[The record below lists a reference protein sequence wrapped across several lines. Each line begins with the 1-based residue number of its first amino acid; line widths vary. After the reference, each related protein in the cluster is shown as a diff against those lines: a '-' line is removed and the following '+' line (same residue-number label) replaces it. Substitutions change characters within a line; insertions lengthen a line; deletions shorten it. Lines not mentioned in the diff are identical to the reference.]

1 MDLKYLMIMKS
12 LHIVIVMSLL
22 CSCVSVDELQVGMEN
37 ANAKDVRYH
46 ATIESSFESAT
57 KVYVNDR
64 MKPLWEEGDCVSI
77 FEQDTNNTE
86 FEFVGRTGDSIGDFL
101 PKQGKATYTKSSIGF
116 VYAVY
121 PYSAHNKC
129 NTEGVLSLELTQEQ
143 VFAHNSFGRDANI
156 MVARTHDYDLAF
168 KNLCG
173 YISIKMY
180 GSGISV
186 RSVVLSGNNDE
197 PLAGMGYVEY
207 SEDGIPSFSFD
218 SQSNLSKEITLMC
231 SIPVSLENSEDDYTE
246 FWFVVPPTEFKKGI
260 TVKVFDT
267 QGKQFEIKSTQPLL
281 IDRNYIKRMAP
292 FKVIPQGRDI
302 SPLQELNKYNLY
314 PGIGDITTLYGT
326 YYRSVIGIDREG
338 WIYVAQRKC
347 ANNSGGPLVNIYRTK
362 DFNTYYVFKENSG
375 GSQLIE
381 MDNGELCF
389 STYETE
395 TENGSSYIRCNVYVT
410 TGNKTGFKKKIT
422 CTQISQYVPAAPW
435 SWGIQS
441 RGSVVAVG
449 EYGKHGQCGK
459 VWYSRDY
466 GEHFTEVFDLRE
478 KAPDTPNAHI
488 HGVCIDPYYDRLLIV
503 NGDGSPS
510 TTPSLAYKNP
520 AIWYWDYNGE
530 DLTSAD
536 SSGNIV
542 WQSISLG
549 EIDDFGA
556 HLQFVNGYA
565 LRECVLFFSD
575 GPANGIFRMNR
586 CGKNSMPTIERAL
599 DLGNRLDYTEW
610 CGGNMFRRDENSPL
624 YICGIREYS
633 CDLDPGDVNNPSNKP
648 NTYRDVLSRVYATY
662 DGYNFEE
669 VWRDDTYGNYDVY
682 YADGSTEK
690 RNLAK
695 CGRDMSVYQLPD
707 GDVLLKYLGRDFSYV
722 SYNQNGKTANKTA
735 YVRFNNEVV
744 RLSRRYVE

>member
-1 MDLKYLMIMKS
+1 MALKRSMIMKG
-12 LHIVIVMSLL
+12 LHILFLL
-22 CSCVSVDELQVGMEN
+22 LLVCSCVSGEELQGGMGK
-37 ANAKDVRYH
+37 AKDIRYH
-46 ATIESSFESAT
+46 ATIESSYESAT
-57 KVYVNDR
+57 KVYVDDR

-77 FEQDTNNTE
+77 FEQNTCNNE
-86 FEFVGRTGDSIGDFL
+86 FEFVGKTGDSVGDFL
-101 PKQGKATYTKSSIGF
+101 PKQGQVSYSSTPEGF
-116 VYAVY
+116 VYAIY
-121 PYSAHNKC
+121 PYSVHNKC
-129 NTEGVLSLELTQEQ
+129 SKEGILSLELPQEQ
-143 VFAHNSFGRDANI
+143 AYVQNSFGRNANI

-173 YISIKMY
+173 YLSIKMY
-180 GSGISV
+180 GDDVSV
-186 RSVVLSGNNDE
+186 RSVVLIGNDDE
-197 PLAGMGYVEY
+197 PLAGTGYVFYLE
-207 SEDGIPSFSFD
+207 EGIPSFSFD
-218 SQSNLSKEITLMC
+218 HKSNLSKEITLMC
-231 SIPVSLENSEDDYTE
+231 SVPVTLGNSKDEYTE
-246 FWFVVPPTEFKKGI
+246 FWFIVPPTEFSKGV
-260 TVKVFDT
+260 TVKVTDT
-267 QGKQFEIKSTQPLL
+267 QGRQFEIKSTQPLI

-292 FKVIPQGRDI
+292 FQVIPKERNI
-302 SPLQELNKYNLY
+302 NSLQELNKYDLY
-314 PGIGDITTLYGT
+314 PGIGDNTQLYGT
-326 YYRSVIGIDREG
+326 YYRTVIGIDRDG

-347 ANNSGGPLVNIYRTK
+347 ANNSGGSLVNIYRTK
-362 DFNTYYVFKENSG
+362 DFITYSIFKENSG

-395 TENGSSYIRCNVYVT
+395 TENGVSYIRCNIYIT
-410 TGNKTGFKKKIT
+410 TGSKTRFEKKIT

-441 RGSVVAVG
+441 RGSVVAIG
-449 EYGKHGQCGK
+449 EYGKQGQCGK
-459 VWYSRDY
+459 VWYSRDF

-503 NGDGSPS
+503 NGDGAPS
-510 TTPSLAYKNP
+510 TTPALAYKNP
-520 AIWYWDYNGE
+520 AIWFWDYNGE
-530 DLTSAD
+530 DLTSTD
-536 SSGNIV
+536 SSDNIV
-542 WQSISLG
+542 WQSVSLG
-549 EIDDFGA
+549 DIDGFGA

-575 GPANGIFRMNR
+575 GPANGVFRMNR
-586 CGKNSMPTIERAL
+586 SGKDSKPTIERAV

-662 DGYNFEE
+662 DGYNFKE
-669 VWRDDTYGNYDVY
+669 VWRDNTYGNYDVY
-682 YADGSTEK
+682 YADGSSEK

-707 GDVLLKYLGRDFSYV
+707 GGILLKYLGRDFSYV
-722 SYNQNGKTANKTA
+722 SYNLNGKTANKTA

-744 RLSRRYVE
+744 RLSP